1 MHHLWRGYW
10 LSLSGRNCAWPWFVS
25 WAGGKGAVVISLVHF
40 LGCLIKL
47 QVVADSKLFSELW
60 KTACN
65 LLQSCGPLSDAHMH
79 TIDKC
84 FPFQEVL
91 QALQVTQLK
100 KNWRSWNFLA
110 PCNLLLN
117 KIQVPFSLQFHL
129 LTYSYV
135 CVLDASMSERSVKA
149 KSFRTKVTAWYTG
162 FLVWLIPYFS
172 SHTTWDLY
180 QILNFN
186 KIILSFPCGVVFDGC
201 TDGVWF
207 HSSVSIC
214 GALQIQL
221 VAA

>member
-1 MHHLWRGYW
+1 MQPFAILWATVRCTHAYNW
-10 LSLSGRNCAWPWFVS
+10 QMFSISGSPS
-25 WAGGKGAVVISLVHF
+25 S
-40 LGCLIKL
+40 
-47 QVVADSKLFSELW
+47 
-60 KTACN
+60 
-65 LLQSCGPLSDAHMH
+65 PPSD
-79 TIDKC
+79 TI
-84 FPFQEVL
+84 
-91 QALQVTQLK
+91 K